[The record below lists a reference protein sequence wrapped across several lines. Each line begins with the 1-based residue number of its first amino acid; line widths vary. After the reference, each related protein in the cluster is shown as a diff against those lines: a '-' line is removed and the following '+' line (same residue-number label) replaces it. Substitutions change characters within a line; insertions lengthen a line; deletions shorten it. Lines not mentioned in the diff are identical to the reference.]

1 MDAGYPVKSAKRVP
15 PGDVGGLRQPM
26 DAARPHRRGE
36 TYIQIFAR
44 ADSSSKTLLPGHG
57 DFFHSGMANFDTLPT
72 TDSASRSRFCEVS
85 PSGFLCRTDFRHF
98 FYR

>member
-44 ADSSSKTLLPGHG
+44 ADSSSENLTARPRRFFPLG
-57 DFFHSGMANFDTLPT
+57 DGEFRY
-72 TDSASRSRFCEVS
+72 SA
-85 PSGFLCRTDFRHF
+85 H
-98 FYR
+98 Y